1 MPPVPAPPGPA
12 PARASGRDWAAVMSA
27 MLGAFMAILDIQI
40 TNASLAN
47 IEGAVGASPSEGSW
61 ISTAY
66 LIAEI
71 ITIPLTGWL
80 GQVIGLKRYLLVNS
94 ALFLVFS
101 VCCARSDSLDALILS
116 RCGQGFCGGVLI
128 PTAVTVL
135 RTRLPRA
142 QQPIGISIFGLTAT
156 LAPALGPTLG
166 GWLTDNLSWH
176 YLFYVNLVPGA
187 VTLVLFARALDPAP
201 ARWGE
206 LRHGDWTGIAL
217 MATGLSSLTVVL
229 EEGQRETWFGSD
241 LIRTLSV
248 LAVVGIVGF
257 VARELTIRAPLI
269 NLRLLG
275 NRSVGTACVLMT
287 VFGAVS
293 LGSVYIIP
301 LYCAQIQGYDPEQ
314 IGTVVMWSG
323 LPQLLIFPL
332 MPRLMR
338 RVDPRLLVGAGT
350 LLFAVSC
357 FVNTVLTQDVGMQQL
372 ILPQVLR
379 AIGQPLFA
387 VPLSQL
393 ATAGLPPRDTA
404 DAAALSSMMRNL
416 GGSLCIAMIST
427 VIERREHFHFSVIAE
442 RVTTN
447 GVAVQRQVAMLA
459 ARGGM
464 ADGAT
469 AHRRALA
476 TMAAEVRQQATIMS
490 YSDAFWII
498 GVTLMLCLGGL
509 LLLRRPAPRAA

>member
-1 MPPVPAPPGPA
+1 MTPTPTVV
-12 PARASGRDWAAVMSA
+12 RASPRDWAAVVSA
-27 MLGAFMAILDIQI
+27 MLAAFMAILDIQI

-47 IEGAVGASPSEGSW
+47 IEGAVGASPSQGSW

-80 GQVIGLKRYLLVNS
+80 GQVVGLKRYLIANS
-94 ALFLVFS
+94 LLFLVFS
-101 VCCARSDSLDALILS
+101 LCCAWSDSLMTLILS

-128 PTAVTVL
+128 PTAVTIL
-135 RTRLPRA
+135 RTRLPRT

-176 YLFYVNLVPGA
+176 YLFYINLLPGT
-187 VTLVLFARALDPAP
+187 VTLVMFAGALDPAP
-201 ARWGE
+201 AHWRE
-206 LRHGDWTGIAL
+206 LKRGDWTGIVL
-217 MATGLSSLTVVL
+217 MAAGLSSLTVVL

-241 LIRTLSV
+241 LIQTLSV
-248 LAVVGIVGF
+248 LAALGIVGF
-257 VARELTIRAPLI
+257 VARELTTRGPLI

-275 NRSVGTACVLMT
+275 NRSVGSACLLMT

-301 LYCAQIQGYDPEQ
+301 LYCAQIQGYNPEQ
-314 IGTVVMWSG
+314 IGEVVMWSG
-323 LPQLLIFPL
+323 LPQLAIFPL

-338 RVDPRLLVGAGT
+338 RFDPRLLVATGT
-350 LLFAVSC
+350 LLFVASC
-357 FVNTVLTQDVGMQQL
+357 FINTALTQDVGMQQL

-427 VIERREHFHFSVIAE
+427 VVERREHFHFSMIAE
-442 RVTTN
+442 RLSANDLMVQQRVATLALR
-447 GVAVQRQVAMLA
+447 GQPVDVAVARLRAVARITLQ
-459 ARGGM
+459 
-464 ADGAT
+464 
-469 AHRRALA
+469 
-476 TMAAEVRQQATIMS
+476 VRQQATIMS
-490 YSDAFWII
+490 YADAFGII
-498 GVTLMLCLGGL
+498 GVTLMACLL
-509 LLLRRPAPRAA
+509 ALVLLRRPAPRS

>member
-1 MPPVPAPPGPA
+1 MSLK
-12 PARASGRDWAAVMSA
+12 ASARDWAAVISA
-27 MLGAFMAILDIQI
+27 MLAAFMAILDIQI

-47 IEGAVGASPSEGSW
+47 IEGAIGASPSEGSW

-80 GQVIGLKRYLLVNS
+80 GQVIGLKRYLIANS

-101 VCCARSDSLDALILS
+101 ICCARSDSLTALILS

-128 PTAVTVL
+128 PTAVTIL
-135 RTRLPRA
+135 RTRLPRT

-176 YLFYVNLVPGA
+176 YLFYINLLPGA
-187 VTLVLFARALDPAP
+187 VTLALFTRSLDAAP
-201 ARWGE
+201 ARWRE
-206 LRHGDWTGIAL
+206 LPRGDWPGITL
-217 MATGLSSLTVVL
+217 MATGLSSLIVVL

-241 LIRTLSV
+241 LICTLTV
-248 LAVVGIVGF
+248 LAVGGIGGF
-257 VARELTIRAPLI
+257 IARELITPAPLI

-275 NRSVGTACVLMT
+275 NRSVGSACLLMT

-314 IGTVVMWSG
+314 IGEVVMWSG
-323 LPQLLIFPL
+323 LPQLAIFPL

-338 RVDPRLLVGAGT
+338 SVDPRLLVGAGT

-357 FVNTVLTQDVGMQQL
+357 FINTLLTQDVGMQQL

-404 DAAALSSMMRNL
+404 DASALSSMMRNL

-427 VIERREHFHFSVIAE
+427 VVERREHYHFSVIGE
-442 RVTTN
+442 RLTRDDL
-447 GVAVQRQVAMLA
+447 AVQQQVA
-459 ARGGM
+459 
-464 ADGAT
+464 
-469 AHRRALA
+469 ALA
-476 TMAAEVRQQATIMS
+476 TRGGPADAVMAHRHALATLAFQVRQQATIMS
-490 YSDAFWII
+490 YSDAFGII
-498 GVTLMLCLGGL
+498 GVTLMACLL
-509 LLLRRPAPRAA
+509 ALVLLRKPALRPT

>member
-1 MPPVPAPPGPA
+1 
-12 PARASGRDWAAVMSA
+12 MSA

-80 GQVIGLKRYLLVNS
+80 GQVIGLKRYLLANS
-94 ALFLVFS
+94 ALFLLFS

-142 QQPIGISIFGLTAT
+142 QQPVGITLFGLTAT

-176 YLFYVNLVPGA
+176 YLFYVNLLPGA
-187 VTLVLFARALDPAP
+187 VTLVLFSRALDPAP
-201 ARWGE
+201 TRWRE
-206 LRHGDWTGIAL
+206 LRQGDWAGIAL
-217 MATGLSSLTVVL
+217 MAAGLSSLTVVL
-229 EEGQRETWFGSD
+229 EEGQRETWFGSG
-241 LIRTLSV
+241 LIRDLSLV
-248 LAVVGIVGF
+248 AVVGIAGF
-257 VARELTIRAPLI
+257 VVRELSTRTPLI

-314 IGTVVMWSG
+314 IGQVVMWSG
-323 LPQLLIFPL
+323 LPQLLVFPL
-332 MPRLMR
+332 MPFLMR
-338 RVDPRLLVGAGT
+338 RVDPRLLVGTGT

-357 FVNTVLTQDVGMQQL
+357 FINTALTQDVGMQQL

-404 DAAALSSMMRNL
+404 DAAALSSMTRNL

-427 VIERREHFHFSVIAE
+427 VIERREHFHFSVIAD
-442 RVTTN
+442 RLTAN
-447 GVAVQRQVAMLA
+447 SVAVQRQVAVLA
-459 ARGGM
+459 AQGNP
-464 ADGAT
+464 ADAAM
-469 AHRRALA
+469 AHRHALA
-476 TMAAEVRQQATIMS
+476 TLAAAVRRQATIMS
-490 YSDAFWII
+490 YSDAFSII
-498 GVTLMLCLGGL
+498 GVTLVLCLSGL
-509 LLLRRPAPRAA
+509 LLLRRPTARAA

>member
-1 MPPVPAPPGPA
+1 MPPTIAAPPDPA
-12 PARASGRDWAAVMSA
+12 AKASARDWAAVISA
-27 MLGAFMAILDIQI
+27 MLAAFMAILDIQI

-47 IEGAVGASPSEGSW
+47 IEGAIGASPSEGSW

-80 GQVIGLKRYLLVNS
+80 GQVIGLKRYLLANS

-101 VCCARSDSLDALILS
+101 VCCARSDSLTALILS

-142 QQPIGISIFGLTAT
+142 QQPIGVSIFGLTST

-176 YLFYVNLVPGA
+176 YLFYINLLPGA
-187 VTLVLFARALDPAP
+187 VTLVLFTRALDPAP
-201 ARWGE
+201 ARWRE
-206 LRHGDWTGIAL
+206 LKRGDWTGIAL

-229 EEGQRETWFGSD
+229 EEGQRATWFGSD

-248 LAVVGIVGF
+248 LAVVGITGF
-257 VARELTIRAPLI
+257 VLRELSVRAPLI

-275 NRSVGTACVLMT
+275 NRSIGSACVLMT
-287 VFGAVS
+287 LFGAAS

-323 LPQLLIFPL
+323 LPQLLIFPM
-332 MPRLMR
+332 MPWLMR
-338 RVDPRLLVGAGT
+338 SVDPRLLVGAGA

-357 FVNTVLTQDVGMQQL
+357 FVNTALTQDVGMQQL

-393 ATAGLPPRDTA
+393 ATTGLPPRDTA
-404 DAAALSSMMRNL
+404 DAAALSSMLRNL
-416 GGSLCIAMIST
+416 GGSVCIAMIST

-442 RVTTN
+442 RLTAN
-447 GVAVQRQVAMLA
+447 GVAVQGQVAMLT
-459 ARGGM
+459 ARGGP
-464 ADGAT
+464 ADAAM

-476 TMAAEVRQQATIMS
+476 TMAAAVRQQATIMS
-490 YSDAFWII
+490 YSDAFFII
-498 GVTLMLCLGGL
+498 GVTLLLCLGGL
-509 LLLRRPAPRAA
+509 LLLRRPAPRPA

>member
-1 MPPVPAPPGPA
+1 MEAPFV
-12 PARASGRDWAAVMSA
+12 RASARDWAAVMSA
-27 MLGAFMAILDIQI
+27 MLAAFMAILDIQI

-61 ISTAY
+61 ISTSY

-71 ITIPLTGWL
+71 VTIPLTGWL
-80 GQVIGLKRYLLVNS
+80 GQVIGLKRYLIGNS
-94 ALFLVFS
+94 VLFLVFS
-101 VCCARSDSLDALILS
+101 VCCARSDSLTALILS

-128 PTAVTVL
+128 PTAVTIL
-135 RTRLPRA
+135 RTRLPRS

-166 GWLTDNLSWH
+166 GWLTDNLSWR
-176 YLFYVNLVPGA
+176 YLFYINLLPGA
-187 VTLVLFARALDPAP
+187 VTLVMFARALDGVP
-201 ARWGE
+201 ARWRE
-206 LRHGDWTGIAL
+206 LKGGDWPGITL
-217 MATGLSSLTVVL
+217 MAVGLSSLTIVL

-248 LAVVGIVGF
+248 LAAVGIGGF
-257 VARELTIRAPLI
+257 MLRELTTRAPLI
-269 NLRLLG
+269 NIRLLG
-275 NRSVGTACVLMT
+275 NRSVGSACFLMT

-301 LYCAQIQGYDPEQ
+301 LYCAQIQDYDPEQ
-314 IGTVVMWSG
+314 IGKVVMWSG
-323 LPQLLIFPL
+323 LPQLAIFPL

-338 RVDPRLLVGAGT
+338 QIDPRLLVAAGT

-357 FVNTVLTQDVGMQQL
+357 FINTALTQDVGMKQL

-404 DAAALSSMMRNL
+404 DASALSSMMRNL

-427 VIERREHFHFSVIAE
+427 VVERREHFHFSVIAD
-442 RVTTN
+442 RMSSNSLVVQQRIAALVSSK
-447 GVAVQRQVAMLA
+447 GAVDQAM
-459 ARGGM
+459 
-464 ADGAT
+464 
-469 AHRRALA
+469 AHRQALA
-476 TMAAEVRQQATIMS
+476 RLASQVRQQATIMS
-490 YSDAFWII
+490 YSDAFGII
-498 GVTLMLCLGGL
+498 GVTLTVCLL
-509 LLLRRPAPRAA
+509 ALFLLRKSAPRPV

>member
-1 MPPVPAPPGPA
+1 M
-12 PARASGRDWAAVMSA
+12 
-27 MLGAFMAILDIQI
+27 
-40 TNASLAN
+40 
-47 IEGAVGASPSEGSW
+47 
-61 ISTAY
+61 
-66 LIAEI
+66 
-71 ITIPLTGWL
+71 
-80 GQVIGLKRYLLVNS
+80 
-94 ALFLVFS
+94 
-101 VCCARSDSLDALILS
+101 
-116 RCGQGFCGGVLI
+116 
-128 PTAVTVL
+128 
-135 RTRLPRA
+135 
-142 QQPIGISIFGLTAT
+142 
-156 LAPALGPTLG
+156 
-166 GWLTDNLSWH
+166 
-176 YLFYVNLVPGA
+176 
-187 VTLVLFARALDPAP
+187 TLVLFARALDSAP
-201 ARWGE
+201 AHWRE
-206 LRHGDWTGIAL
+206 LVRGDWTGIVL

-257 VARELTIRAPLI
+257 VWRELTISAPLI

-323 LPQLLIFPL
+323 LPQLLVFPL

-357 FVNTVLTQDVGMQQL
+357 FVNTTLTQDVGITQL

-442 RVTTN
+442 RLSAN

-459 ARGGM
+459 AHGGPGDAAM
-464 ADGAT
+464 AQ
-469 AHRRALA
+469 RRALA
-476 TMAAEVRQQATIMS
+476 SLAATVRQQATIMS
-490 YSDAFWII
+490 YSDAFFII
-498 GVTLMLCLGGL
+498 GVTLLLCLGGL
-509 LLLRRPAPRAA
+509 LLLRRPAPRPA

>member
-1 MPPVPAPPGPA
+1 MPPAGPGPA
-12 PARASGRDWAAVMSA
+12 PRASARDWAAVMSA
-27 MLGAFMAILDIQI
+27 MLAAFMAILDIQI

-71 ITIPLTGWL
+71 VTIPLTGWL
-80 GQVIGLKRYLLVNS
+80 GQVVGLKRYLLANS

-101 VCCARSDSLDALILS
+101 VCCARSDTLTALILS

-142 QQPIGISIFGLTAT
+142 QQPIGISVFGLTAT

-187 VTLVLFARALDPAP
+187 VVLVSFARALDPAP
-201 ARWGE
+201 ARWRA
-206 LRHGDWTGIAL
+206 LRDGDWIGIVL

-257 VARELTIRAPLI
+257 VLRELTVRAPLI

-357 FVNTVLTQDVGMQQL
+357 FVNTALTQDVGTEQL

-393 ATAGLPPRDTA
+393 ATAGLAPRDTA

-442 RVTTN
+442 RLTAN
-447 GVAVQRQVAMLA
+447 GVAVQERVAAMT
-459 ARGGM
+459 ARSGVT
-464 ADGAT
+464 DGT
-469 AHRRALA
+469 VAHGRALA
-476 TMAAEVRQQATIMS
+476 ALVAEVRQQATIMS
-490 YSDAFWII
+490 YSDAFSII
-498 GVTLMLCLGGL
+498 GMTLMLCLGGL

>member
-1 MPPVPAPPGPA
+1 MPPTVSAPPGPA
-12 PARASGRDWAAVMSA
+12 ARASARDWAAVMSA
-27 MLGAFMAILDIQI
+27 MLAAFMAILDIQI

-47 IEGAVGASPSEGSW
+47 IEGAVGASPAEGSW

-80 GQVIGLKRYLLVNS
+80 GQVAGLKRYLLANS

-101 VCCARSDSLDALILS
+101 VCCARSDSLGALILS

-166 GWLTDNLSWH
+166 GWLTDTFSWH
-176 YLFYVNLVPGA
+176 YLFYMNLVPGT
-187 VTLVLFARALDPAP
+187 VTLVLFARALDPEP
-201 ARWGE
+201 ARWRE
-206 LRHGDWTGIAL
+206 LKRGDWPGIAL

-229 EEGQRETWFGSD
+229 EEGQRATWFGSE

-248 LAVVGIVGF
+248 LAVLGIAGF
-257 VARELTIRAPLI
+257 AWRELTAPAPLI

-275 NRSVGTACVLMT
+275 TRSVGLACVLLT
-287 VFGAVS
+287 VFGAAS

-301 LYCAQIQGYDPEQ
+301 LYCAQIQNYDPEQ

-323 LPQLLIFPL
+323 LPQLLVFPL
-332 MPRLMR
+332 MPWLMR
-338 RVDPRLLVGAGT
+338 RLDPRLLVAAGT

-357 FVNTVLTQDVGMQQL
+357 FINTALTQDVGMQQL

-427 VIERREHFHFSVIAE
+427 VIERREHFHFSVIAD
-442 RVTTN
+442 RLTGNTI
-447 GVAVQRQVAMLA
+447 AVQRELA
-459 ARGGM
+459 ALAGPGL
-464 ADGAT
+464 ADAAT

-476 TMAAEVRQQATIMS
+476 TLTATVRQQATLMS
-490 YSDAFWII
+490 YSDAFCIV
-498 GVTLMLCLGGL
+498 GVTLLLCLTGL
-509 LLLRRPAPRAA
+509 LLMRRPAPRAA

>member
-1 MPPVPAPPGPA
+1 MPPAAPAP
-12 PARASGRDWAAVMSA
+12 RASARDWAAVMSA
-27 MLGAFMAILDIQI
+27 MLAAFMAILNIQI

-71 ITIPLTGWL
+71 VTIPLTGWL
-80 GQVIGLKRYLLVNS
+80 AQVVGLKRYLLANS

-101 VCCARSDSLDALILS
+101 VCCARSDSLSALVLS

-128 PTAVTVL
+128 PTAVTIL

-142 QQPIGISIFGLTAT
+142 QQPIGISIYGLTAT

-176 YLFYVNLVPGA
+176 YLFYVNLLPGA
-187 VTLVLFARALDPAP
+187 ATLVLFARALDPAP
-201 ARWGE
+201 ARWRE
-206 LRHGDWTGIAL
+206 LRHGDWIGIVL

-257 VARELTIRAPLI
+257 VWRELTVRAPLI

-275 NRSVGTACVLMT
+275 NRSVGAACALMT

-357 FVNTVLTQDVGMQQL
+357 FVNTAL

-442 RVTTN
+442 RLTAN
-447 GVAVQRQVAMLA
+447 GVAVQGQVAMLT
-459 ARGGM
+459 ARGGP
-464 ADGAT
+464 ADAAM

-476 TMAAEVRQQATIMS
+476 TVAATVRQQATIMS
-490 YSDAFWII
+490 YSDAFSII
-498 GVTLMLCLGGL
+498 GVTLLLCLGGL
-509 LLLRRPAPRAA
+509 LLLRRPAPRPA

>member
-1 MPPVPAPPGPA
+1 MTQAPPV
-12 PARASGRDWAAVMSA
+12 ARASARDWAAVVSA

-47 IEGAVGASPSEGSW
+47 IEGAVGASPTQGSW

-80 GQVIGLKRYLLVNS
+80 GQVIGLKRYLIANS
-94 ALFLVFS
+94 VMFLVFS
-101 VCCARSDSLDALILS
+101 LCCAWSDSLMTLILS

-128 PTAVTVL
+128 PTAVTIL

-176 YLFYVNLVPGA
+176 YLFYINLLPGA
-187 VTLVLFARALDPAP
+187 VTLVMFGGALDRAP
-201 ARWGE
+201 AHWRE
-206 LRHGDWTGIAL
+206 LQRGDWLGIVL
-217 MATGLSSLTVVL
+217 MAVGLSSLTVVL

-248 LAVVGIVGF
+248 AAALGIVGF
-257 VARELTIRAPLI
+257 VARELTARVPLI

-275 NRSVGTACVLMT
+275 NRSVGSACLLMT

-301 LYCAQIQGYDPEQ
+301 LYCAQIQGYNPEQ
-314 IGTVVMWSG
+314 IGEVVMWSG
-323 LPQLLIFPL
+323 LPQLAIFPL

-338 RVDPRLLVGAGT
+338 RFDPRLLVAAGT

-357 FVNTVLTQDVGMQQL
+357 FIDTALTQDVGMRQL

-416 GGSLCIAMIST
+416 GGSMCIAMIST
-427 VIERREHFHFSVIAE
+427 VIERREHFHFSVIAGRLSANDLMVQQ
-442 RVTTN
+442 RV
-447 GVAVQRQVAMLA
+447 AALA
-459 ARGGM
+459 SRGGPV
-464 ADGAT
+464 D
-469 AHRRALA
+469 A
-476 TMAAEVRQQATIMS
+476 TMAHLQAMARLAAQVRQQATIMS
-490 YSDAFWII
+490 YADAFGII
-498 GVTLMLCLGGL
+498 GVTLMACLL
-509 LLLRRPAPRAA
+509 ALVLLRKPAPRPA